1 MSETKGICPHGKG
14 WGECPLPHGTSNIKG
29 GTVSVADDTMDQ
41 MIQRAS
47 TPNLAMLF
55 RRGQQAG
62 LLQPGKAYGEG

>member
-1 MSETKGICPHGKG
+1 MSADVKLCPHGKG
-14 WGECPLPHGTSNIKG
+14 WGECSLPHADSNIKG

-41 MIQRAS
+41 MVQRAS
-47 TPNLAMLF
+47 VPNLAMLF